1 MKFKE
6 YDKVKTLV
14 EKDGYPP
21 ATIGIIVSFYP
32 NFDYCEVELWD
43 DDGYPIDVVTYET
56 KELELF

>member
-21 ATIGIIVSFYP
+21 ASIGIIVSFYP
-32 NFDYCEVELWD
+32 SSDYCEVELWD
-43 DDGYPIDVVTYET
+43 NDGDPVDAVTYET

>member
-21 ATIGIIVSFYP
+21 ATIGIIVSFILILTTVKSS
-32 NFDYCEVELWD
+32 FGMMMDIL
-43 DDGYPIDVVTYET
+43 
-56 KELELF
+56 